1 MMLNRDTVFDYKTHR
16 ENFTNY
22 LEVIIFKDGHIEY
35 AIPSHQMK
43 LVDIYCKE
51 NNITRNELYAIIPI
65 TEAPNDWIT
74 YNLGLIQV
82 WYNFIRRPID
92 ITKEQEE
99 TLKRLVKEKCINP
112 EYRSF
117 VIFKNKY
124 ENICSKEI

>member
-1 MMLNRDTVFDYKTHR
+1 MMLNRNTVFDYKTHR

-35 AIPSHQMK
+35 AVPSHQMK

>member
-1 MMLNRDTVFDYKTHR
+1 MMLNRNTVFDYKTHR

-35 AIPSHQMK
+35 AVPSHQMK

-51 NNITRNELYAIIPI
+51 NNITRDELYNIIPI
-65 TEAPNDWIT
+65 TQSPNDWIT

-99 TLKRLVKEKCINP
+99 TLKRLIQEECINS
-112 EYRSF
+112 EYKSF

>member
-1 MMLNRDTVFDYKTHR
+1 MILNRDTVFDYKTHR
-16 ENFTNY
+16 ENFPAY

-51 NNITRNELYAIIPI
+51 NNITRDELYAIIPI

-99 TLKRLVKEKCINP
+99 TLKRLVQEECINP
-112 EYRSF
+112 EYKSF

>member
-92 ITKEQEE
+92 ITKEQEK

>member
-1 MMLNRDTVFDYKTHR
+1 MMLNRNTVFDYKTHR

-35 AIPSHQMK
+35 AVPSHQMK

-99 TLKRLVKEKCINP
+99 TLKRLVQEKCINP